1 MERKYEVM
9 HHSAIGKETQPVTH
23 PSEPCLERLKR
34 IQVFQ
39 NSPIEH
45 GMKEEILMAPAHL

>member
-45 GMKEEILMAPAHL
+45 GMKKEILMAPAHL